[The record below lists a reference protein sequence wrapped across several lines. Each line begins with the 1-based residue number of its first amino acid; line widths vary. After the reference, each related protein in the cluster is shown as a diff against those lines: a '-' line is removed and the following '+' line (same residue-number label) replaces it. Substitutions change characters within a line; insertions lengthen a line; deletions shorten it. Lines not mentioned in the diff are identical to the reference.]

1 MSLLSEEVYCLLIP
15 LRSERLI
22 VPRSC
27 VAEVIRDS
35 LPESPST
42 DDNWLCGRVDWN
54 GRDIPVVSFER
65 LCGESVALGGAR
77 SRIVVFNSISD
88 SARSE
93 PYGILCEGFP
103 QMVRANAEVMEPDSR
118 YQPPDGAP
126 VVCRIRLINEQA
138 LIPALDELEARIRD
152 VQVTHNVLEET

>member
-15 LRSERLI
+15 LRNERLI

-35 LPESPST
+35 LPETSAA
-42 DDNWLCGRVDWN
+42 DGDWLCGRVLWN

-65 LCGESVALGGAR
+65 LCGESVATGGGR

-88 SARSE
+88 STRSE
-93 PYGILCEGFP
+93 PYGIVCEGFP
-103 QMVRANAEVMEPDSR
+103 QMVRVNAEVSEPDPG
-118 YQPPDGAP
+118 YVAAADVP
-126 VVCRIRLINEQA
+126 VICRIRLINEQA
-138 LIPALDELEARIRD
+138 LIPALDELEARLRD
-152 VQVTHNVLEET
+152 VQVAHQVLEET

>member
-15 LRSERLI
+15 LRNDRLI

-35 LPESPST
+35 MPESSSA
-42 DDNWLCGRVDWN
+42 DDNWLCGRVQWN
-54 GRDIPVVSFER
+54 GKNIPVVSFER
-65 LCGESVALGGAR
+65 LCGASVATGGGR

-103 QMVRANAEVMEPDSR
+103 QMVRVNAEVAESDPR
-118 YQPPDGAP
+118 YQVPGDAP
-126 VVCRIRLINEQA
+126 VICRIRLINEQA